1 MSHNHKTMWSQPMCN
16 SCKCYSPWLLECK
29 PPISICPRIKQKAP
43 PLCEVVCPTT
53 ISNVEFFLWLSN
65 VELCMQPMCNSCKCY
80 SPWLFE
86 CKPPI
91 CPRIKEKAPLLSEVV
106 CVTQPYALLKCSPA
120 CKLCVTHASVAPH
133 MAELIHPLGHTII
146 ISLPFKPDHGE
157 KV

>member
-1 MSHNHKTMWSQPMCN
+1 VSDNHN
-16 SCKCYSPWLLECK
+16 
-29 PPISICPRIKQKAP
+29 KQ
-43 PLCEVVCPTT
+43 CGV
-53 ISNVEFFLWLSN
+53 FLRLSN

-80 SPWLFE
+80 SPQLFE

-106 CVTQPYALLKCSPA
+106 CVTQPYALLMWSHACKCKPPICPQIKEKAPLLSEVVCISVTQPYALLKCSPA

-146 ISLPFKPDHGE
+146 ISPPFKHDHVK